1 MGAIFKPEPLSWE
14 DINGGCGEALLETI
28 RAFIEEFCYID
39 EPVNFPYDEQLTND
53 LIFFA
58 EEWERLDGWESYGKK
73 SDAFKTAAV
82 LSLIDGAFFD
92 SMARDRIAEKL
103 AKAATKPDLVEIMTR
118 VASAY
123 CLYIALKARIEIEE
137 VKRRAD
143 EERG

>member
-1 MGAIFKPEPLSWE
+1 MGAIFKPEPLTWE

-28 RAFIEEFCYID
+28 RTFIEDVCYTD
-39 EPVNFPYDEQLTND
+39 EPADYPYDEQLTND

-82 LSLIDGAFFD
+82 LSLIGGAFFD
-92 SMARDRIAEKL
+92 SMAGDRIAEKL
-103 AKAATKPDLVEIMTR
+103 TKAATKPNLVEIMTR

-143 EERG
+143 KERG

>member
-14 DINGGCGEALLETI
+14 DIDGGCGEALLETI
-28 RAFIEEFCYID
+28 RAFIEEFCYTD
-39 EPVNFPYDEQLTND
+39 EPMNFPYDEQLTND

-58 EEWERLDGWESYGKK
+58 EEWERLDGWSSYGKK

-92 SMARDRIAEKL
+92 SMARDRIADKL
-103 AKAATKPDLVEIMTR
+103 ARAATKPDLVEIMTR